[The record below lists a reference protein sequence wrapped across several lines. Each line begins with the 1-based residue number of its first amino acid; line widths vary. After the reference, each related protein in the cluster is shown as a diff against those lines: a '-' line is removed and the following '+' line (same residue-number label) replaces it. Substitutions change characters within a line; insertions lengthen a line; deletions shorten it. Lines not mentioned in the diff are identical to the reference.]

1 MQTNFAKQLRRRTI
15 KSYLDV
21 LALKE
26 LEKESLISS
35 YDFMLSIHKKFA
47 ILLSPG
53 TAYTT
58 IYSLE
63 RKGLIEGAKNS
74 RKTIYILTDKG
85 EKALQDIKKAKK
97 ELEQLVAMVF

>member
-1 MQTNFAKQLRRRTI
+1 MQTNFAKHLRRRII
-15 KSYLDV
+15 KDYLDI

-47 ILLSPG
+47 ILVSPG
-53 TAYTT
+53 TAYTA

-63 RKGLIEGAKNS
+63 RKGLIEGTKNS
-74 RKTIYILTDKG
+74 RKTVYILTDKG
-85 EKALQDIKKAKK
+85 EKALRDITKAKR

>member
-1 MQTNFAKQLRRRTI
+1 LQTNFAKYLRKRII
-15 KSYLDV
+15 KNYLDV

-47 ILLSPG
+47 ILVSPG
-53 TAYTT
+53 TAYTA

-63 RKGLIEGAKNS
+63 RKGLIEGTKNS
-74 RKTIYILTDKG
+74 RKTVYILTDEG
-85 EKALQDIKKAKK
+85 EKALRDIAKAKR